1 MNLKYHLLR
10 GLVSLAVVAFA
21 GCSYEPQGE
30 ARRLTQ
36 EVCLAYD
43 DLRGRDVIKLENDAE
58 IQQIHSR
65 AMEVCDLVD
74 DGRAAAEELGQS

>member
-1 MNLKYHLLR
+1 MAVTTRSIGLALLGVV
-10 GLVSLAVVAFA
+10 GLA
-21 GCSYEPQGE
+21 GCSPEPRGE
-30 ARRLTQ
+30 ARRLVQ
-36 EVCLAYD
+36 DVCLAYD

-74 DGRAAAEELGQS
+74 DGRAAAEELDQA

>member
-1 MNLKYHLLR
+1 MAVKTR
-10 GLVSLAVVAFA
+10 SIGLTWLGLIALA

-43 DLRGRDVIKLENDAE
+43 DLRGRDVIKLENNAE

-74 DGRAAAEELGQS
+74 DGRAAAEELGHV